1 MTTPNDASDGET
13 FKATTVESGIRQTAP
28 KRWEVRVFAGRHPDT
43 GAPRTVSRST
53 TKGIRDARRIKT
65 QIAAEV
71 ARGEHGVR
79 SGTVGSLLDA
89 WITDGKQGRAERTL
103 AAYRQKIDYAIRPAL
118 GSILLE
124 KLTARGS

>member
-79 SGTVGSLLDA
+79 SGTVGSLLKRLDHRRQA
-89 WITDGKQGRAERTL
+89 RPRRTDSCGLPPEDRLRHPPGARIDL
-103 AAYRQKIDYAIRPAL
+103 AREADGA
-118 GSILLE
+118 GS
-124 KLTARGS
+124 